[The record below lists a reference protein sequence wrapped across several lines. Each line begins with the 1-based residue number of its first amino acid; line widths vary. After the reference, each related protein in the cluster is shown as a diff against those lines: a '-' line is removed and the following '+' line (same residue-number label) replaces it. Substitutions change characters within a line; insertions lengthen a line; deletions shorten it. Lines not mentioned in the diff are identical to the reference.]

1 MPSSIIPN
9 EWIIWGIKY
18 ILWSGYNTKFC
29 HGKAR
34 NVSGG
39 KSFSITFYVLFL
51 DNKMSVKG
59 RCQNIPIVFDW
70 VDILT
75 CRTGAEFSPIKPHFS
90 TKN

>member
-1 MPSSIIPN
+1 
-9 EWIIWGIKY
+9 
-18 ILWSGYNTKFC
+18 
-29 HGKAR
+29 
-34 NVSGG
+34 
-39 KSFSITFYVLFL
+39 
-51 DNKMSVKG
+51 MSVKG